1 MENRADTYDELA
13 GGSLKA
19 ASMEHGLQTTA
30 IYWEG
35 QLNTFRGAFGQ
46 PLYGQK
52 WTWKLVDDHIRKA
65 WGFDS
70 CDTSS
75 FPYVFYG
82 DRGYF
87 RKYYGDKDL
96 YEIVPTKKRWNFSFF
111 ATGTADPVSG
121 KAVGTTSRA
130 DVFGAILKSAFSVDL
145 DYKLSHAH

>member
-1 MENRADTYDELA
+1 MEDTSGMTYDELA
-13 GGSLKA
+13 RGSLKA

-35 QLNTFRGAFGQ
+35 QLNTFRAFH
-46 PLYGQK
+46 GQK

-65 WGFDS
+65 WGFDAG
-70 CDTSS
+70 DTSA

-96 YEIVPTKKRWNFSFF
+96 YEIVPAKKRWNFSFF
-111 ATGTADPVSG
+111 PTGTSDPVSG
-121 KAVGTTSRA
+121 KAAGSVSRA
-130 DVFGAILKSAFSVDL
+130 DVFGSILKSAFSVDL
-145 DYKLSHAH
+145 DYKLSNMH